1 MKRTRTVV
9 WAVVAGSALA
19 LSAAAVAGP
28 TEDREAV
35 MKQIGA
41 AMKDGAGYATGQTPF
56 DAAKVKAGMSGLAA
70 NAKKAQKLFP
80 AGSGADG
87 KTSADPKIWTNKADF
102 DKRLAEM
109 SRLATVASNAKSA
122 EDFKPAFTAVS
133 ATCKSCHDIYRKKKS

>member
-1 MKRTRTVV
+1 MKRIRTAI
-9 WAVVAGSALA
+9 WAAVASSALA
-19 LSAAAVAGP
+19 LSAGAVAGP

-70 NAKKAQKLFP
+70 NAKKAQRLFP
-80 AGSGADG
+80 AGSGADA
-87 KTSADPKIWTNKADF
+87 KTAADPKIWTNKADF

-109 SRLATVASNAKSA
+109 GKLATAASNAKTA
-122 EDFKPAFTAVS
+122 EAFKPAFMAVS
-133 ATCKSCHDIYRKKKS
+133 ATCKSCHDIYRKKKT